1 MKLCFA
7 NLSSAGQVGALTAQ
21 DYQTPTPMNKS
32 HSDHIAVVAPE
43 ASPKQ
48 AYIPSDTTPI
58 RNTFER
64 IRSQMAQEAE
74 QKSRPVSRLYPGLRA
89 LRA

>member
-1 MKLCFA
+1 
-7 NLSSAGQVGALTAQ
+7 
-21 DYQTPTPMNKS
+21 MNKS
-32 HSDHIAVVAPE
+32 HTDQLLSEFAE
-43 ASPKQ
+43 SKLSK
-48 AYIPSDTTPI
+48 AYVPSENTPI

-89 LRA
+89 FRA

>member
-1 MKLCFA
+1 MA
-7 NLSSAGQVGALTAQ
+7 
-21 DYQTPTPMNKS
+21 PMNKS
-32 HSDHIAVVAPE
+32 HPDQTSKTAE
-43 ASPKQ
+43 STGNG
-48 AYIPSDTTPI
+48 AYVPSENTRI

-64 IRSQMAQEAE
+64 IRSQLAQEAE

>member
-1 MKLCFA
+1 
-7 NLSSAGQVGALTAQ
+7 
-21 DYQTPTPMNKS
+21 MNKS
-32 HSDHIAVVAPE
+32 HPDQLAKPTESIGN
-43 ASPKQ
+43 S
-48 AYIPSDTTPI
+48 AYVPSENTPI

-64 IRSQMAQEAE
+64 IRSQLAQEAE

>member
-1 MKLCFA
+1 
-7 NLSSAGQVGALTAQ
+7 
-21 DYQTPTPMNKS
+21 MNKL
-32 HSDHIAVVAPE
+32 HADQPAY
-43 ASPKQ
+43 ASQ
-48 AYIPSDTTPI
+48 ASNANAYVPSANTPI

-64 IRSQMAQEAE
+64 IRSQLAQEAE

>member
-1 MKLCFA
+1 M
-7 NLSSAGQVGALTAQ
+7 TA
-21 DYQTPTPMNKS
+21 MNKS
-32 HSDHIAVVAPE
+32 HPDLTLKITEPTGNVTYV
-43 ASPKQ
+43 
-48 AYIPSDTTPI
+48 PSENTPI

-64 IRSQMAQEAE
+64 IRSQLAQEAE

>member
-1 MKLCFA
+1 
-7 NLSSAGQVGALTAQ
+7 
-21 DYQTPTPMNKS
+21 MNKS
-32 HSDHIAVVAPE
+32 STDPLSSEFAQ
-43 ASPKQ
+43 SNLGK
-48 AYIPSDTTPI
+48 AYVPSEDTPI

-64 IRSQMAQEAE
+64 IRSQMTQEAE

>member
-1 MKLCFA
+1 M
-7 NLSSAGQVGALTAQ
+7 ST
-21 DYQTPTPMNKS
+21 MNKS
-32 HSDHIAVVAPE
+32 HADQPATSAQAP
-43 ASPKQ
+43 SHT
-48 AYIPSDTTPI
+48 AYVPSIHTPI

-64 IRSQMAQEAE
+64 IRSQLAQEAE

>member
-1 MKLCFA
+1 M
-7 NLSSAGQVGALTAQ
+7 
-21 DYQTPTPMNKS
+21 TPMNKS
-32 HSDHIAVVAPE
+32 HPDNTLQSTE
-43 ASPKQ
+43 STGTG
-48 AYIPSDTTPI
+48 AYVPSENTPI

-64 IRSQMAQEAE
+64 IRSQLAQEAE

>member
-1 MKLCFA
+1 
-7 NLSSAGQVGALTAQ
+7 
-21 DYQTPTPMNKS
+21 MNKS
-32 HSDHIAVVAPE
+32 PTDSSSFESAE
-43 ASPKQ
+43 SKLGK
-48 AYIPSDTTPI
+48 AYVPSENNPI

>member
-1 MKLCFA
+1 
-7 NLSSAGQVGALTAQ
+7 
-21 DYQTPTPMNKS
+21 MNKS
-32 HSDHIAVVAPE
+32 HTDQLLSETAE
-43 ASPKQ
+43 SKLSK
-48 AYIPSDTTPI
+48 AYVPSENTPI

>member
-1 MKLCFA
+1 
-7 NLSSAGQVGALTAQ
+7 
-21 DYQTPTPMNKS
+21 MNKS
-32 HSDHIAVVAPE
+32 HTDQQISELAE
-43 ASPKQ
+43 SKLSN
-48 AYIPSDTTPI
+48 AYVPSENTPI

-74 QKSRPVSRLYPGLRA
+74 QKSRPVSRLYPALRA

>member
-1 MKLCFA
+1 MGWYVIRWLAWGVKPSRLL
-7 NLSSAGQVGALTAQ
+7 NLQA
-21 DYQTPTPMNKS
+21 MNKS
-32 HSDHIAVVAPE
+32 SAEPLSSEFAE
-43 ASPKQ
+43 SKLGK
-48 AYIPSDTTPI
+48 AYVPSENTPI

-64 IRSQMAQEAE
+64 IRSQLAQEAE

>member
-1 MKLCFA
+1 
-7 NLSSAGQVGALTAQ
+7 
-21 DYQTPTPMNKS
+21 MNKS
-32 HSDHIAVVAPE
+32 HTDQLLSELAESKLSNSYV
-43 ASPKQ
+43 
-48 AYIPSDTTPI
+48 PSENTPI

>member
-1 MKLCFA
+1 
-7 NLSSAGQVGALTAQ
+7 
-21 DYQTPTPMNKS
+21 MNKS
-32 HSDHIAVVAPE
+32 HTDQLLSEPSESKLA
-43 ASPKQ
+43 K
-48 AYIPSDTTPI
+48 AYVPSENTPI

>member
-1 MKLCFA
+1 MA
-7 NLSSAGQVGALTAQ
+7 T
-21 DYQTPTPMNKS
+21 MNKS
-32 HSDHIAVVAPE
+32 HPDHTPKPTE
-43 ASPKQ
+43 ASGSG
-48 AYIPSDTTPI
+48 AYVPSQNTPI

-64 IRSQMAQEAE
+64 IRSQLAQEAE

>member
-1 MKLCFA
+1 
-7 NLSSAGQVGALTAQ
+7 
-21 DYQTPTPMNKS
+21 MNKS
-32 HSDHIAVVAPE
+32 HTDQMLSELAESKLI
-43 ASPKQ
+43 K
-48 AYIPSDTTPI
+48 AYVPSENTPI

>member
-1 MKLCFA
+1 
-7 NLSSAGQVGALTAQ
+7 
-21 DYQTPTPMNKS
+21 MNKS
-32 HSDHIAVVAPE
+32 PTDSLSSEFAQ
-43 ASPKQ
+43 SKLGK
-48 AYIPSDTTPI
+48 AYVLSEDTPI

>member
-1 MKLCFA
+1 
-7 NLSSAGQVGALTAQ
+7 
-21 DYQTPTPMNKS
+21 MNKS
-32 HSDHIAVVAPE
+32 YTDQQISEPAE
-43 ASPKQ
+43 SKLSK
-48 AYIPSDTTPI
+48 AYVPSENTPI

>member
-1 MKLCFA
+1 
-7 NLSSAGQVGALTAQ
+7 
-21 DYQTPTPMNKS
+21 MNKS
-32 HSDHIAVVAPE
+32 HANQPSHSE
-43 ASPKQ
+43 QELSST
-48 AYIPSDTTPI
+48 AYVPSVNTPI

-64 IRSQMAQEAE
+64 IRSQLAQEAE

>member
-1 MKLCFA
+1 M
-7 NLSSAGQVGALTAQ
+7 T
-21 DYQTPTPMNKS
+21 TMNKS
-32 HSDHIAVVAPE
+32 HADQPVH
-43 ASPKQ
+43 ASQ
-48 AYIPSDTTPI
+48 ASNANANAYVPSANTPI

-64 IRSQMAQEAE
+64 IRSQLAQEAE

>member
-1 MKLCFA
+1 
-7 NLSSAGQVGALTAQ
+7 
-21 DYQTPTPMNKS
+21 MNKS
-32 HSDHIAVVAPE
+32 HTDQLLSELAE
-43 ASPKQ
+43 SKLSK
-48 AYIPSDTTPI
+48 AYVPSENTPI

>member
-1 MKLCFA
+1 
-7 NLSSAGQVGALTAQ
+7 
-21 DYQTPTPMNKS
+21 MNKS
-32 HSDHIAVVAPE
+32 PTDSLSSEFAESKLGKVYV
-43 ASPKQ
+43 
-48 AYIPSDTTPI
+48 PSEDTPI

>member
-1 MKLCFA
+1 MGWYVIRWLAWGVKPSRLL
-7 NLSSAGQVGALTAQ
+7 NLQA
-21 DYQTPTPMNKS
+21 MNKS
-32 HSDHIAVVAPE
+32 SAESLSSEFAE
-43 ASPKQ
+43 SKLGK
-48 AYIPSDTTPI
+48 AYVPSENTPI

-64 IRSQMAQEAE
+64 IRSQLAQEAE

>member
-1 MKLCFA
+1 M
-7 NLSSAGQVGALTAQ
+7 T
-21 DYQTPTPMNKS
+21 TMNKS
-32 HSDHIAVVAPE
+32 NADLPVTAQPS
-43 ASPKQ
+43 SNT
-48 AYIPSDTTPI
+48 AYVPSVNTPI

-64 IRSQMAQEAE
+64 IRTQLAQEAE

>member
-1 MKLCFA
+1 MA
-7 NLSSAGQVGALTAQ
+7 
-21 DYQTPTPMNKS
+21 PMNKS
-32 HSDHIAVVAPE
+32 HPDQT
-43 ASPKQ
+43 PKTTESTGNG
-48 AYIPSDTTPI
+48 AYVPSENTPI

-64 IRSQMAQEAE
+64 IRSQLAQEAE

>member
-1 MKLCFA
+1 M
-7 NLSSAGQVGALTAQ
+7 
-21 DYQTPTPMNKS
+21 TPMNKS
-32 HSDHIAVVAPE
+32 HQDKTLHSPE
-43 ASPKQ
+43 STGNGT
-48 AYIPSDTTPI
+48 YVPSENTPI

-64 IRSQMAQEAE
+64 IRSQLAQEAE

>member
-1 MKLCFA
+1 
-7 NLSSAGQVGALTAQ
+7 
-21 DYQTPTPMNKS
+21 MNKS
-32 HSDHIAVVAPE
+32 PTDSLSSEFAQ
-43 ASPKQ
+43 SNLGK
-48 AYIPSDTTPI
+48 AYVPSENTLI

>member
-1 MKLCFA
+1 MA
-7 NLSSAGQVGALTAQ
+7 T
-21 DYQTPTPMNKS
+21 MNKS
-32 HSDHIAVVAPE
+32 HPDHTPKPNE
-43 ASPKQ
+43 ASGNG
-48 AYIPSDTTPI
+48 AYVPSQNTPI

-64 IRSQMAQEAE
+64 IRSQLAQEAE

>member
-1 MKLCFA
+1 
-7 NLSSAGQVGALTAQ
+7 
-21 DYQTPTPMNKS
+21 MNKS
-32 HSDHIAVVAPE
+32 HPDQTLKPNEVSGNG
-43 ASPKQ
+43 
-48 AYIPSDTTPI
+48 AYVPSENTPI

-64 IRSQMAQEAE
+64 IRSQLAQEAE

>member
-1 MKLCFA
+1 LDWYVIRWLAWGVKPSRLL
-7 NLSSAGQVGALTAQ
+7 NLQA
-21 DYQTPTPMNKS
+21 MNKS
-32 HSDHIAVVAPE
+32 STEPLSSEFAE
-43 ASPKQ
+43 SKLGK
-48 AYIPSDTTPI
+48 AYVPSENTPI

-64 IRSQMAQEAE
+64 IRSQLAQEAE